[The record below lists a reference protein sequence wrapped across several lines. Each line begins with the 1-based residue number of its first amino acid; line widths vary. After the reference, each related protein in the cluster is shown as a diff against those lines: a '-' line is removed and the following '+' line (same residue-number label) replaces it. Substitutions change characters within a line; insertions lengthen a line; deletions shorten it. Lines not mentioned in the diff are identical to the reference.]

1 MPRGSGSGSTYQVP
15 GKPMAA
21 AYRKKTL
28 AYDDFLDDDID
39 DPVDDQPPVRPKFM
53 EKRKVAGAYKPL
65 QLEDDLDDVP
75 PTRGDAVEEFAA
87 KLKARAKKPTR

>member
-1 MPRGSGSGSTYQVP
+1 MSALRFWIWLNLSGPRQACGCNLS
-15 GKPMAA
+15 A
-21 AYRKKTL
+21 L

-39 DPVDDQPPVRPKFM
+39 DPVDDQPPVRPKFV

-65 QLEDDLDDVP
+65 QLEDDLDAVP

-87 KLKARAKKPTR
+87 KHKAPDKKPTR